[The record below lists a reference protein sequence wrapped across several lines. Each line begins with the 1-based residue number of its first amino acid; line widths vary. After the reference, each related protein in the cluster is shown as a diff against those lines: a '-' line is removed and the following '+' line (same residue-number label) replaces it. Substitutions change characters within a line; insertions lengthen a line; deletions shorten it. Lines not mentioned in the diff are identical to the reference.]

1 MKKTWALLALAL
13 TLVGCGTGATE
24 TKPPIPPTNLPQP
37 TRTPPPTA
45 TSVLVPTVAEDVDG
59 TRSGDSLAI
68 EVGELFSTSG
78 SCAVCHT
85 NLTDDSGDD
94 VSIDSFWRATMMAN
108 AARDPYWQAAV
119 SAEVL
124 DLPDLADAIQEKCST
139 CHMPIAHTTAA
150 DMGETGVMFG
160 EEGFLNPENDL
171 YSFAMDGVSCTV
183 CHQIR
188 EEGLGTEATFS
199 GGFNIDSELRSPDR
213 VIFGPF
219 KTGDGLA
226 KIMQS
231 SSGYRP
237 IQGLHLSR
245 SALCASCHTLYTSY
259 VDASG
264 QIAGEFPEQVPF
276 FEWYYSSYRRTQ
288 TCQDCHM
295 PEADGGAKISS
306 MSRILRSPFAV
317 HSFVGGNAYMLGIL
331 DEFGDEIGVTA
342 SSENFDAAIER
353 TLNQLQNNS
362 ATVEFEDVRLSGT
375 RIIADVV
382 VRNLAGHKFPT
393 GFPSRRAWLHFTV
406 LDGSGQTVF
415 ESGGFNEDG
424 SIVGND
430 NDADPALSEQHYL
443 AIVEPNQVQIYE
455 AIMRDTEGEIT
466 TALLYAAGYRKD
478 NRLLPDGFEKKS
490 PYEDIAVRGGAMED
504 EDFQGGVDNIQY
516 AVDIG
521 SAAGPLTVKIE
532 LLYQTISFRWAD
544 NLREK
549 DTYEIQRFLR
559 YMDTVPN
566 LPVVIAST
574 SVEAGN

>member
-1 MKKTWALLALAL
+1 MKKTWVLLALAL
-13 TLVGCGTGATE
+13 TLVGCSAGATE
-24 TKPPIPPTNLPQP
+24 TKLPIPPTNLPQQ

-45 TSVLVPTVAEDVDG
+45 TTVLSPTVEEDVNG
-59 TRSGDSLAI
+59 TRSGDPLAI

-85 NLTDDSGDD
+85 NLTDESGAG

-119 SAEVL
+119 RSEVM
-124 DLPDLADAIQEKCST
+124 DFPDLADVIQEKCST
-139 CHMPIAHTTAA
+139 CHMPMAHTTAV
-150 DMGETGVMFG
+150 DKGEMGVMFG
-160 EEGFLNPENDL
+160 DDGFLNPENDL
-171 YSFAMDGVSCTV
+171 YPLAIDGVSCTV

-188 EEGLGTEATFS
+188 EDGLGTEATFS
-199 GGFNIDSELRSPDR
+199 GGFVIDSELRSPDR

-219 KTGDGLA
+219 KMGDGLA
-226 KIMQS
+226 RIMQS

-264 QIAGEFPEQVPF
+264 QIAGDFPEQVPF
-276 FEWYYSSYRRTQ
+276 FEWYYSSYRNTQ

-295 PEADGGAKISS
+295 PEADGGVKISS

-317 HSFVGGNAYMLGIL
+317 HSFVGGNAYMLGVL

-362 ATVEFEDVRLSGT
+362 ATVEFESVRLAGT

-415 ESGGFNEDG
+415 ESGGYNEDG
-424 SIVGND
+424 SIIGND
-430 NDADPALSEQHYL
+430 NDADPSLWEQHYL

-466 TALLYAAGYRKD
+466 TALLYAAEYRKD

-504 EDFQGGVDNIQY
+504 EDFQGGVDNIQF

-521 SAAGPLTVKIE
+521 SATGPITVKVE

-544 NLREK
+544 NLRDKE
-549 DTYEIQRFLR
+549 TEEIQRFLR

>member
-1 MKKTWALLALAL
+1 MKKTWALLALVL

>member
-1 MKKTWALLALAL
+1 
-13 TLVGCGTGATE
+13 
-24 TKPPIPPTNLPQP
+24 TNLPQP

-382 VRNLAGHKFPT
+382 VRNLAGHKFPA